1 MEYILDIISWIC
13 IVIGAFFSITGAVGL
28 FRFPDFYS
36 RAHAAGIDETA
47 GVFLILLGLLI
58 QNGFDLNGAKL
69 IFIFLFFLLT
79 NPVAT
84 HALAKAAR
92 HGGLKPMLGDGK
104 EQ

>member
-1 MEYILDIISWIC
+1 MDYILDILSWIF
-13 IVIGAFFSITGAVGL
+13 IIIGSFFSLTGAVGL

-36 RAHAAGIDETA
+36 RAHAAGMDETA

-69 IFIFLFFLLT
+69 VFIFLFFLFT
-79 NPVAT
+79 NPAAT

-92 HGGLKPMLGDGK
+92 HGGLKPVLGDEK
-104 EQ
+104 QK